1 MIIPV
6 ASGKGGVGKSLV
18 AANLGV
24 SLARLGR
31 TVILVDL
38 DFGGANLH
46 SFLGMR
52 RGGAGIGGLHWKQEK
67 NLSALLTETGEER
80 LWLIPGDSLL
90 PGVAN
95 IEWQVKKMILKDL
108 AELPADFIILDLG
121 TGSSWNTVDFWLA
134 GKGGIVV
141 VIPEI
146 TSVLNAFAL
155 LKSAAY
161 RLLSQGFPE
170 GSSEKATLLDFAS
183 TWVEG
188 SEHAF
193 ADFAKDLA
201 RRSPARGEAVLRSV
215 RGILPCLVINRGRYE
230 SDVEAG
236 HMLRDL
242 VAKNLGF
249 TPYFGAF
256 IPEDHAVSGS
266 LVARRPL
273 VTLDPEAPF
282 SRALRAFAGRLAS
295 APQASPLRSPQP
307 LVDVDLLSLAREALG
322 Q

>member
-38 DFGGANLH
+38 DFGCADLH

-52 RGGAGIGGLHWKQEK
+52 SRASGIGSLHWKQEK
-67 NLSALLTETGEER
+67 NLSGLLAETGEER
-80 LWLIPGDSLL
+80 LWLIPGDTLQ

-95 IEWQVKKMILKDL
+95 IEWQVKKRIQKDL

-121 TGSSWNTVDFWLA
+121 TGSTWNTVDFWLA
-134 GKGGIVV
+134 GTGGIIVV
-141 VIPEI
+141 TPEI
-146 TSVLNAFAL
+146 TSVLNAYAL
-155 LKSAAY
+155 LKSAAF

-170 GSSEKATLLDFAS
+170 GSSEKAFVLDFAS
-183 TWVEG
+183 EWVEDG
-188 SEHAF
+188 TRSLI
-193 ADFAKDLA
+193 DFAKDLA
-201 RRSPARGEAVLRSV
+201 RRSPSRGGAALRAFQ
-215 RGILPCLVINRGRYE
+215 GILPCLVINRGRDE

-242 VAKNLGF
+242 AVKNLGI

-256 IPEDHAVSGS
+256 IPEDPEASGS
-266 LVARRPL
+266 LAARRPL
-273 VTLDPEAPF
+273 VSLDPEASF
-282 SRALRAFAGRLAS
+282 ARAIRAFAGRIAS
-295 APQASPLRSPQP
+295 APRASLLRASRP
-307 LVDVDLLSLAREALG
+307 LVDVDILALAREALS
-322 Q
+322 